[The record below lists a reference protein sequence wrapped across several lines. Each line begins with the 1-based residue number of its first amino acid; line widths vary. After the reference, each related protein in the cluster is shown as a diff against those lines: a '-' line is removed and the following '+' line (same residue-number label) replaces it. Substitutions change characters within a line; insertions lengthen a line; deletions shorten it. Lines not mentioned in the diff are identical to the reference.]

1 MAVPSLSMSMAS
13 NALCT
18 AASSP
23 AAAGSQSRVSMLT
36 HLDIWKLACGLLLGF
51 GQQSLHYQGEKGF
64 LISSSRSR
72 STSLHDTGAV
82 IPSILY
88 RVIWASNTLKAS
100 GTYCKFTVEITDG
113 YFRSKDN
120 NSKESQAGIM
130 RSNLDGLDIGIACAT
145 LQRRA

>member
-1 MAVPSLSMSMAS
+1 MALPSLSMSMAS
-13 NALCT
+13 NALRT
-18 AASSP
+18 VAFSL
-23 AAAGSQSRVSMLT
+23 AAARSQSRVS
-36 HLDIWKLACGLLLGF
+36 I
-51 GQQSLHYQGEKGF
+51 
-64 LISSSRSR
+64 RSR

-82 IPSILY
+82 IPSILC

-130 RSNLDGLDIGIACAT
+130 RSNLDELDIGIACAT